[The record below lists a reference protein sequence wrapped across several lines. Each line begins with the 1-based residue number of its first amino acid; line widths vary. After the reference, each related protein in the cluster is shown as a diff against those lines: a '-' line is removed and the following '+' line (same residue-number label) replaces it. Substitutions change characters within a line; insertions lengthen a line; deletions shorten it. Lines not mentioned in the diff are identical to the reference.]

1 MKEIAKYDSKRI
13 NMARVNIVRV
23 NNVKK
28 VIFACIIVVTSLLF
42 HIYVGSDGEKY
53 G

>member
-13 NMARVNIVRV
+13 NMVRV

-28 VIFACIIVVTSLLF
+28 VIFACVIVVTSLLF